1 MLYEA
6 NCALAIGP
14 YPRFRYDA
22 RGGGGVSAAAETRED
37 DWQALRF
44 DPAALRIPALSARTT
59 RFLGLP
65 LPPGLRITIAP
76 QRLEGHWQPSSGRVE
91 LTFEARF
98 QLLVAERPVA
108 PDLRVATRLTTEE
121 ARGRRHQVRG
131 APLDGEGL
139 GVLVGLATVPATGEG
154 WLDRFLQLPDE
165 ALALLRCRLRRSEPE
180 VRGVRPS
187 SGDGASGSRA

>member
-1 MLYEA
+1 MASALLLTTEA
-6 NCALAIGP
+6 DCALAIGP

-22 RGGGGVSAAAETRED
+22 RGGGGVSAPMEPAED
-37 DWQALRF
+37 GWQALRF
-44 DPAALRIPALSARTT
+44 APAGLTIPALSARTT

-65 LPPGLRITIAP
+65 LPPGLRIAITP
-76 QRLEGHWQPSSGRVE
+76 QRLEGRWQPSSGRVE

-108 PDLRVATRLTTEE
+108 PELRVATRLTTEE

-139 GVLVGLATVPATGEG
+139 GVLVGLASVPATGEG

-165 ALALLRCRLRRSEPE
+165 ALALLRCRLRAP
-180 VRGVRPS
+180 
-187 SGDGASGSRA
+187 GSRD